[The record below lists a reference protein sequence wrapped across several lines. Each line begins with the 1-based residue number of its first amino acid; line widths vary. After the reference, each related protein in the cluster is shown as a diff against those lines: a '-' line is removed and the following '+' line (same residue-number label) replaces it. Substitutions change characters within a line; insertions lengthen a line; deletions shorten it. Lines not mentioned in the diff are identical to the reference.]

1 MKVLRTPDECF
12 KGIKDYPFDPVYTNI
27 ETKDDTILR
36 IHHIDEGP
44 SDGPILLAMHG
55 QPVWSY
61 LYARMIPFLVNAGIR
76 VIAPD
81 LPGYGKSD
89 KPASRE
95 DYSFQNQVDWMGE
108 WLKENN
114 FSRTLTKRNSLYL
127 GLSSMIGA
135 GLFYNLAPTSKISSY
150 SSILGL
156 LLASTLAFANASSSA
171 QLASLYPQTGGTY
184 LYANKVL
191 GKLPGNIAG
200 IVFILGK
207 TVSCVAIALT
217 LGNYISPIYGKELGV
232 GLSVIVFLI
241 GYKGITKTAALA
253 RWFVLIVISI
263 LAFFCIAILMTPSTN
278 IAIPLLEGF
287 SASNLF
293 LSAAIWFFAFTGYSR
308 LATYG
313 EEIKNP
319 ETIIPSSILTGLG
332 ITVTIYLFV
341 NWLSLAII
349 GPEVVA
355 NSNTPL
361 LVAMDVSVMSD
372 FSFLIVFA
380 STIATA
386 SVFLALLPAISRIYV
401 AMSRDGILPNMFS
414 KNTQ

>member
-1 MKVLRTPDECF
+1 M
-12 KGIKDYPFDPVYTNI
+12 
-27 ETKDDTILR
+27 
-36 IHHIDEGP
+36 
-44 SDGPILLAMHG
+44 
-55 QPVWSY
+55 
-61 LYARMIPFLVNAGIR
+61 
-76 VIAPD
+76 
-81 LPGYGKSD
+81 
-89 KPASRE
+89 
-95 DYSFQNQVDWMGE
+95 
-108 WLKENN
+108 KENN

-150 SSILGL
+150 STILGL
-156 LLASTLAFANASSSA
+156 ILASTLAFANASSSA

-263 LAFFCIAILMTPSTN
+263 LVFFCIAILMTPSTN

-401 AMSRDGILPNMFS
+401 AMSRDSILPNMFS
-414 KNTQ
+414 KIHNKNNSAYVSELFVLLTVIVGIYTINITNAIKLSAFFILIYYSLTNLSVINLEKNQRLYSVSIAYYGLLMCMVLGFSLVLI

>member
-1 MKVLRTPDECF
+1 M
-12 KGIKDYPFDPVYTNI
+12 
-27 ETKDDTILR
+27 
-36 IHHIDEGP
+36 
-44 SDGPILLAMHG
+44 
-55 QPVWSY
+55 
-61 LYARMIPFLVNAGIR
+61 
-76 VIAPD
+76 
-81 LPGYGKSD
+81 
-89 KPASRE
+89 
-95 DYSFQNQVDWMGE
+95 
-108 WLKENN
+108 KENN

-127 GLSSMIGA
+127 GLSSVIGA

-171 QLASLYPQTGGTY
+171 QLASLFPQTGGTY

-200 IVFILGK
+200 IVFVLGK

-263 LAFFCIAILMTPSTN
+263 LVFFCIAILMTPSTN

-313 EEIKNP
+313 EEVKNP
-319 ETIIPSSILTGLG
+319 EKIIPSSILTGLG
-332 ITVTIYLFV
+332 ITITIYLVV
-341 NWLSLAII
+341 NWLALAVI
-349 GPEVVA
+349 GPEVIA

-361 LVAMDVSVMSD
+361 LVAFDVSVLSD

-414 KNTQ
+414 TIHKKNNSAYVSELFVLLTVIVGIYTINITNAIKLSAFFILIYYSLTNLSVINLEKNQRLYSVSIAYYGLLMCVVLGFSLVLI

>member
-1 MKVLRTPDECF
+1 M
-12 KGIKDYPFDPVYTNI
+12 
-27 ETKDDTILR
+27 
-36 IHHIDEGP
+36 
-44 SDGPILLAMHG
+44 
-55 QPVWSY
+55 
-61 LYARMIPFLVNAGIR
+61 
-76 VIAPD
+76 
-81 LPGYGKSD
+81 
-89 KPASRE
+89 
-95 DYSFQNQVDWMGE
+95 
-108 WLKENN
+108 KENN

-263 LAFFCIAILMTPSTN
+263 LAFFCIAILMTSSTN

-414 KNTQ
+414 KIHNKNNSAYVSELFVLLTVVVGIYTINITNAIKLSAFFILIYYLLTNLSVINLEKKQRLYPVSIAYYGLLMCMVLGFSLILI

>member
-1 MKVLRTPDECF
+1 M
-12 KGIKDYPFDPVYTNI
+12 
-27 ETKDDTILR
+27 
-36 IHHIDEGP
+36 
-44 SDGPILLAMHG
+44 
-55 QPVWSY
+55 
-61 LYARMIPFLVNAGIR
+61 
-76 VIAPD
+76 
-81 LPGYGKSD
+81 
-89 KPASRE
+89 
-95 DYSFQNQVDWMGE
+95 
-108 WLKENN
+108 KENN

-207 TVSCVAIALT
+207 TVSCVAIAIT

-241 GYKGITKTAALA
+241 GYQGITKTATLA

-263 LAFFCIAILMTPSTN
+263 LTFFCIAILMTPSTN

-287 SASNLF
+287 STSNLF

-313 EEIKNP
+313 EEVKNP
-319 ETIIPSSILTGLG
+319 EKIIPSSILTGLG
-332 ITVTIYLFV
+332 VTVTIYLLV
-341 NWLSLAII
+341 NWLALAII
-349 GPEVVA
+349 GPKVVA

-401 AMSRDGILPNMFS
+401 AMSRDGILPNVFS
-414 KNTQ
+414 KIHNKNNSAYVSELFVLLTVVVGIYTINITNAIKLSAFFILIYYSLTNLSVINLHKNQRLYSVSIAYYGLLMCVVLGFSLVLI

>member
-1 MKVLRTPDECF
+1 M
-12 KGIKDYPFDPVYTNI
+12 
-27 ETKDDTILR
+27 
-36 IHHIDEGP
+36 
-44 SDGPILLAMHG
+44 
-55 QPVWSY
+55 
-61 LYARMIPFLVNAGIR
+61 
-76 VIAPD
+76 
-81 LPGYGKSD
+81 
-89 KPASRE
+89 
-95 DYSFQNQVDWMGE
+95 
-108 WLKENN
+108 KENN

-263 LAFFCIAILMTPSTN
+263 LAFFCIAILMTSSTN

-414 KNTQ
+414 KIHNKNNSAYVSELFVLLTVVVGIYTINITNAIKLSAFFILIYYSLTNLSVINLEKNQRLYPVSIAYYGLLMCMVLGFSLVLI

>member
-1 MKVLRTPDECF
+1 M
-12 KGIKDYPFDPVYTNI
+12 
-27 ETKDDTILR
+27 
-36 IHHIDEGP
+36 
-44 SDGPILLAMHG
+44 
-55 QPVWSY
+55 
-61 LYARMIPFLVNAGIR
+61 
-76 VIAPD
+76 
-81 LPGYGKSD
+81 
-89 KPASRE
+89 
-95 DYSFQNQVDWMGE
+95 
-108 WLKENN
+108 KENN
-114 FSRTLTKRNSLYL
+114 FSRTLTKRNSIYL

-207 TVSCVAIALT
+207 TVSCIAIALT

-241 GYKGITKTAALA
+241 GYQGITKTAALA

-263 LAFFCIAILMTPSTN
+263 LTFFCIAILMTPSTN

-287 SASNLF
+287 STSNLF

-313 EEIKNP
+313 EEVKNP
-319 ETIIPSSILTGLG
+319 EKIIPSSILTGLG
-332 ITVTIYLFV
+332 ITVTVYLLV
-341 NWLSLAII
+341 NWLALAII
-349 GPEVVA
+349 GPKVVA

-414 KNTQ
+414 KIHNKNNSAYVSELFVLLTVVVGIYTINITNAIKLSAFFILIYYSLTNLSVINLEKNHRLYPVSIAYYGLLMCITLGLSIVFI

>member
-1 MKVLRTPDECF
+1 V
-12 KGIKDYPFDPVYTNI
+12 
-27 ETKDDTILR
+27 
-36 IHHIDEGP
+36 
-44 SDGPILLAMHG
+44 
-55 QPVWSY
+55 
-61 LYARMIPFLVNAGIR
+61 
-76 VIAPD
+76 
-81 LPGYGKSD
+81 
-89 KPASRE
+89 
-95 DYSFQNQVDWMGE
+95 
-108 WLKENN
+108 KENN

-263 LAFFCIAILMTPSTN
+263 LAFFCIAILMTSSTN

-414 KNTQ
+414 KIHNKNNSAYVSELFVLLTVVVGIYTINITNAIKLSAFFILIYYSLTNLSVINLEKNQRLYSVSIAYYGLLMCMVLGFSLILI

>member
-1 MKVLRTPDECF
+1 M
-12 KGIKDYPFDPVYTNI
+12 
-27 ETKDDTILR
+27 
-36 IHHIDEGP
+36 
-44 SDGPILLAMHG
+44 
-55 QPVWSY
+55 
-61 LYARMIPFLVNAGIR
+61 
-76 VIAPD
+76 
-81 LPGYGKSD
+81 
-89 KPASRE
+89 
-95 DYSFQNQVDWMGE
+95 
-108 WLKENN
+108 KENN

-150 SSILGL
+150 STILGL
-156 LLASTLAFANASSSA
+156 ILASTLAFANASSSA

-263 LAFFCIAILMTPSTN
+263 LVFFCIAILMTPSTN

-287 SASNLF
+287 SVSNLF

-341 NWLSLAII
+341 NWLALAII
-349 GPEVVA
+349 GPKVVA
-355 NSNTPL
+355 DSNTPL
-361 LVAMDVSVMSD
+361 LVAMDVSVMSE

-401 AMSRDGILPNMFS
+401 AMSRDSILPNMFS
-414 KNTQ
+414 KIHNKNNSAYVSELFVLLTVVVGIYTINITNAIKLSAFFILIYYSLTNLSVINLEKNQRLYPVSIAYYGLLMCMVLGFSLVLI

>member
-1 MKVLRTPDECF
+1 M
-12 KGIKDYPFDPVYTNI
+12 
-27 ETKDDTILR
+27 
-36 IHHIDEGP
+36 
-44 SDGPILLAMHG
+44 
-55 QPVWSY
+55 
-61 LYARMIPFLVNAGIR
+61 
-76 VIAPD
+76 
-81 LPGYGKSD
+81 
-89 KPASRE
+89 
-95 DYSFQNQVDWMGE
+95 
-108 WLKENN
+108 KENN

-263 LAFFCIAILMTPSTN
+263 LVFFCISILMTPSTN

-341 NWLSLAII
+341 NWLALAII
-349 GPEVVA
+349 GPEVIA

-401 AMSRDGILPNMFS
+401 AMSRDGHLPSIFS
-414 KNTQ
+414 KIHKKNNSAYISEVFVLLTVVVGIYIINITTAIKLSAFFILVYYSLTNLSVINLEKNQRLYSVYIAYYGFLMCMVLGFSLALV

>member
-1 MKVLRTPDECF
+1 M
-12 KGIKDYPFDPVYTNI
+12 
-27 ETKDDTILR
+27 
-36 IHHIDEGP
+36 
-44 SDGPILLAMHG
+44 
-55 QPVWSY
+55 
-61 LYARMIPFLVNAGIR
+61 
-76 VIAPD
+76 
-81 LPGYGKSD
+81 
-89 KPASRE
+89 
-95 DYSFQNQVDWMGE
+95 
-108 WLKENN
+108 KENN

-150 SSILGL
+150 STILGL

-263 LAFFCIAILMTPSTN
+263 LVFFCIAILMTPSAN

-287 SASNLF
+287 SVSNLF

-332 ITVTIYLFV
+332 ITITIYLFV

-414 KNTQ
+414 KIHNKNNSAYVSELFVLLTVIVGIYTINITNAIKLSAFFILVYYSLTNLSVINLEKNQRLYSVSIAYYGFLMCMVLGFSLALF

>member
-1 MKVLRTPDECF
+1 M
-12 KGIKDYPFDPVYTNI
+12 
-27 ETKDDTILR
+27 
-36 IHHIDEGP
+36 
-44 SDGPILLAMHG
+44 
-55 QPVWSY
+55 
-61 LYARMIPFLVNAGIR
+61 
-76 VIAPD
+76 
-81 LPGYGKSD
+81 
-89 KPASRE
+89 
-95 DYSFQNQVDWMGE
+95 
-108 WLKENN
+108 KENN

-253 RWFVLIVISI
+253 RWFVLIVVSI
-263 LAFFCIAILMTPSTN
+263 LAFFCIAILMTSSTN

-349 GPEVVA
+349 GAEVVS

-414 KNTQ
+414 KIHNKNNSAYVSELFVLLTVVVGIYTINITNAIKLSAFFILIYYSLTNLSVINLEKNQRLYPVSIAYYGLLMCMVLGFSLVLI

>member
-1 MKVLRTPDECF
+1 MNE
-12 KGIKDYPFDPVYTNI
+12 NI
-27 ETKDDTILR
+27 
-36 IHHIDEGP
+36 
-44 SDGPILLAMHG
+44 
-55 QPVWSY
+55 
-61 LYARMIPFLVNAGIR
+61 
-76 VIAPD
+76 
-81 LPGYGKSD
+81 
-89 KPASRE
+89 
-95 DYSFQNQVDWMGE
+95 
-108 WLKENN
+108 

-232 GLSVIVFLI
+232 GFSVIVFLI

-263 LAFFCIAILMTPSTN
+263 LVFFCIAILMTPSTN

-313 EEIKNP
+313 EEVKNP

-414 KNTQ
+414 KIHNKNNSAYVSELFVLLTVVVGIYTINITNSIKLSAFFILIYYSLTNLSVIKLEKNQRIYSVYIAYYGFLMCMVLGFSLALF

>member
-1 MKVLRTPDECF
+1 M
-12 KGIKDYPFDPVYTNI
+12 
-27 ETKDDTILR
+27 
-36 IHHIDEGP
+36 
-44 SDGPILLAMHG
+44 
-55 QPVWSY
+55 
-61 LYARMIPFLVNAGIR
+61 
-76 VIAPD
+76 
-81 LPGYGKSD
+81 
-89 KPASRE
+89 
-95 DYSFQNQVDWMGE
+95 
-108 WLKENN
+108 KENN

-263 LAFFCIAILMTPSTN
+263 LAFFCIAILMTSSTN

-414 KNTQ
+414 KIHNKNNSAYVSELFVLLTVVVGIYTINITNAIKLSAFFILIYYSLTNLSVINLEKNQRLYSVSIAYYGLLMCMVLGFSLVLI

>member
-1 MKVLRTPDECF
+1 V
-12 KGIKDYPFDPVYTNI
+12 
-27 ETKDDTILR
+27 
-36 IHHIDEGP
+36 
-44 SDGPILLAMHG
+44 
-55 QPVWSY
+55 
-61 LYARMIPFLVNAGIR
+61 
-76 VIAPD
+76 
-81 LPGYGKSD
+81 
-89 KPASRE
+89 
-95 DYSFQNQVDWMGE
+95 
-108 WLKENN
+108 KENN

-263 LAFFCIAILMTPSTN
+263 LAFFCIAILMTSSTN

-414 KNTQ
+414 KIHNKNNSAYVSELFVLLTVVVGIYTINITNAIKLSAFFILIYYSLTNLSVINLEKNQRLYPVSIAYYGLLMCMVLGFSLVLI

>member
-1 MKVLRTPDECF
+1 M
-12 KGIKDYPFDPVYTNI
+12 
-27 ETKDDTILR
+27 
-36 IHHIDEGP
+36 
-44 SDGPILLAMHG
+44 
-55 QPVWSY
+55 
-61 LYARMIPFLVNAGIR
+61 
-76 VIAPD
+76 
-81 LPGYGKSD
+81 
-89 KPASRE
+89 
-95 DYSFQNQVDWMGE
+95 
-108 WLKENN
+108 KENN

-263 LAFFCIAILMTPSTN
+263 LAFFCIAILMTSSTN

-313 EEIKNP
+313 EEVKNP

-414 KNTQ
+414 KIHNKNNSAYVSELFVLLTVVVGIYTINITNAIKLSAFFILIYYSLTNLSVINLEKNQRLYSVSIAYYGLLMCMVLGFSLVLI

>member
-1 MKVLRTPDECF
+1 M
-12 KGIKDYPFDPVYTNI
+12 
-27 ETKDDTILR
+27 
-36 IHHIDEGP
+36 
-44 SDGPILLAMHG
+44 
-55 QPVWSY
+55 
-61 LYARMIPFLVNAGIR
+61 
-76 VIAPD
+76 
-81 LPGYGKSD
+81 
-89 KPASRE
+89 
-95 DYSFQNQVDWMGE
+95 
-108 WLKENN
+108 KENN
-114 FSRTLTKRNSLYL
+114 FSRTLTKRNSIYL

-207 TVSCVAIALT
+207 TVSCIAIALT

-241 GYKGITKTAALA
+241 GYQGITKTAALA
-253 RWFVLIVISI
+253 KWFVLIVISI
-263 LAFFCIAILMTPSTN
+263 LTFFCIAILMTPSTN

-287 SASNLF
+287 STSNLF

-313 EEIKNP
+313 EEVKNP
-319 ETIIPSSILTGLG
+319 EKIIPSSILTGLG
-332 ITVTIYLFV
+332 ITVTVYLLV
-341 NWLSLAII
+341 NWLALAII
-349 GPEVVA
+349 GPKVVA

-414 KNTQ
+414 KIHNKNNSAYVSELFVLLTVIVGIYTINITNAIKLSAFFILLYYSITNLSVINLEKNQRIYTVFIAYYGLLMCITLGLSIVFI